1 MIGWKTRSTLRKSQ
15 VGRDSSIYVGK
26 RLRVATLRDAK
37 IEIRYPKRFEDGPQT
52 NKSSPFPLVYSVP
65 VLPLFR
71 SVWRGAFTSFPSRME
86 RREIQK
92 HEARYRGHPLPSSRL
107 DRSCQDNSKGHCLS
121 SSGSRSR
128 GYQTTNSF
136 SPRFEI
142 QLINS
147 SLINPPFEFLPRVE

>member
-1 MIGWKTRSTLRKSQ
+1 MIGWEGQGRRFESHKW
-15 VGRDSSIYVGK
+15 GRDSSIYVGK

-121 SSGSRSR
+121 SSGSRS
-128 GYQTTNSF
+128 GISNDQQSK
-136 SPRFEI
+136 I
-142 QLINS
+142 
-147 SLINPPFEFLPRVE
+147 

>member
-1 MIGWKTRSTLRKSQ
+1 M
-15 VGRDSSIYVGK
+15 GRDSSIYVGK

-92 HEARYRGHPLPSSRL
+92 HEARYRGHPRGWIDPARITPRVTVFRRL
-107 DRSCQDNSKGHCLS
+107 GLA
-121 SSGSRSR
+121 R